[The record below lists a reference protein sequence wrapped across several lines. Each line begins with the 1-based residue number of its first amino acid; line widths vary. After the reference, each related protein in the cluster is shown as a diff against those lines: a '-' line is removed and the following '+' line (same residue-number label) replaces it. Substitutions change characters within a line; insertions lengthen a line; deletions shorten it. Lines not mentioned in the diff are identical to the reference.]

1 MYDIIKNTFMG
12 ELDNLRTGAEFC
24 RVWFTHSLQENWL
37 YCSCSCPMTGDL
49 TSSTCVCGCMVNGA
63 PNSRKIWREL
73 NLAKSHF
80 PSVQLQIIH
89 ILFQKT
95 FLWHCFV

>member
-24 RVWFTHSLQENWL
+24 RVWCTHSLQENWL

-49 TSSTCVCGCMVNGA
+49 TSPTCVCGCMVNGA
-63 PNSRKIWREL
+63 STAAVAREYYYYSVRSYDHKL
-73 NLAKSHF
+73 NETTYVYS
-80 PSVQLQIIH
+80 
-89 ILFQKT
+89 
-95 FLWHCFV
+95 